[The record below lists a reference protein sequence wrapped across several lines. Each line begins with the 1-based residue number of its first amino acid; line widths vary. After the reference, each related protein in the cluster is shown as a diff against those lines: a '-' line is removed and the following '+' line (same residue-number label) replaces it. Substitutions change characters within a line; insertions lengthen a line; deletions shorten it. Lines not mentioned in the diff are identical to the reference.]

1 MPETSEDSPDPA
13 QPKTRVFLSLGS
25 NLGDRAANLRA
36 AIRSLAGAKFSV
48 LKVSSFYET
57 EPVGY
62 LDQPWFLNCVV
73 EGETA
78 RQPLELLDSFRSLEM
93 VFRSKKPFPNGPR
106 ILDVDILLYGDL
118 SLNTPE
124 LQIPHPRMLKRKFV
138 LAPLAE
144 IAPKLQHPTWS
155 ANARELLAACSDPSE
170 VRKFNA

>member
-1 MPETSEDSPDPA
+1 MPATSEDLHDTELPQA
-13 QPKTRVFLSLGS
+13 RVFLSLGS

-36 AIRSLAGAKFSV
+36 AIRSLAAAKLNV

-62 LDQPWFLNCVV
+62 LDQSWFLNCVV
-73 EGETA
+73 EGETH
-78 RQPLELLDSFRSLEM
+78 RQPLELLDAFRSLEM

-106 ILDVDILLYGDL
+106 ILDIDILLYGEL

-124 LQIPHPRMLKRKFV
+124 LQIPHPRMLERKFV

-144 IAPKLQHPTWS
+144 IAPQLRLPQWPGNVS
-155 ANARELLAACSDPSE
+155 ELLAASQDRSQIK
-170 VRKFNA
+170 RL

>member
-1 MPETSEDSPDPA
+1 MPVTPEDPHDSA
-13 QPKTRVFLSLGS
+13 QPQTRVYLSLGS

-36 AIRSLAGAKFSV
+36 AIRSLAGAKLNV

-73 EGETA
+73 EGETT
-78 RQPLELLDSFRSLEM
+78 RQPLELLGSFRSLEM
-93 VFRSKKPFPNGPR
+93 IFRSKKPFPNGPR
-106 ILDVDILLYGDL
+106 TLDIDILLYGEL

-124 LQIPHPRMLKRKFV
+124 LQIPHPRMLERKFV
-138 LAPLAE
+138 LVPLTE
-144 IAPKLQHPTWS
+144 IAPKLQHPTWR
-155 ANARELLAACSDPSE
+155 ANVRDLLAACKDPSE

>member
-1 MPETSEDSPDPA
+1 MPETSDGSPDPA

-36 AIRSLAGAKFSV
+36 AIRSLAGAKFNV

-73 EGETA
+73 EGETI

-93 VFRSKKPFPNGPR
+93 VFCSKKHFPNGPR
-106 ILDVDILLYGDL
+106 ILDIDILLYGEL

-124 LQIPHPRMLKRKFV
+124 LQIPHPRMLERKFV

-144 IAPKLQHPTWS
+144 IAPELKLPRWPGNVS
-155 ANARELLAACSDPSE
+155 ELLAASQDRSE
-170 VRKFNA
+170 IRRL

>member
-1 MPETSEDSPDPA
+1 MPAASDDSLDPQ
-13 QPKTRVFLSLGS
+13 QPKVRVYLSLGS

-36 AIRSLAGAKFSV
+36 AIRSLAGAHFHV
-48 LKVSSFYET
+48 LQVSSFYET

-73 EGETA
+73 GGETT

-106 ILDVDILLYGDL
+106 ILDIDILLYGDL

-124 LQIPHPRMLKRKFV
+124 LQIPHPRMLDRKFV

-144 IAPKLQHPTWS
+144 IGPQLRHPTWS
-155 ANARELLAACSDPSE
+155 ANAAELLSVSKDPSA
-170 VRKFNA
+170 VRRVA